1 MADTHTQQG
10 GHDVLVRTSQGYSS
24 GDTRRETYVDGKC
37 VGIAYERADGST
49 REANGVHHG
58 ILGPEVKGG
67 YKK

>member
-1 MADTHTQQG
+1 M
-10 GHDVLVRTSQGYSS
+10 LFRS
-24 GDTRRETYVDGKC
+24 DTRRETYVDGKC